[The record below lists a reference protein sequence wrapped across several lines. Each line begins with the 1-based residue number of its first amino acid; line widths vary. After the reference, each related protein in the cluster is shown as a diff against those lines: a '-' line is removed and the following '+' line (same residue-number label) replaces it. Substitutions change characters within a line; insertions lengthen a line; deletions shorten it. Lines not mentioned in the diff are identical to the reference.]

1 MKDLTRGNI
10 YKTFLLFAIP
20 LMLSGLLSQA
30 YSIVDTMIAGRFL
43 GDAGLSAI
51 GATADLINLASSTFW
66 GINAGL
72 GMLTASLFGAK
83 DFVRMRNTLYST
95 FLFFFSLMVALSIAL
110 VLFRE
115 PIFDF
120 LKVDPAI
127 RHEAA
132 KYFIVYTLGF
142 SLIVTNDFG
151 ICTLNA
157 LGVSSFPFK
166 MSLLSMVLNISGNLL
181 AVTVLDLG
189 VLGIALSSVLAALVV
204 DLFYFLKIRKCMR
217 EIEVLR
223 TQKTKLSFRDVRAS
237 LIYALPP
244 GGQQTV
250 MYVASFLILPIING
264 AGPAATAAYVVIM
277 RIYGVVAAVYQN
289 SSKTVSNYVA
299 QSVGAGKGHLIPKGL
314 RVGLLQALLFATPF
328 VALFAIAP
336 KTVSSIFFP
345 PNFTGEALTYTVT
358 FARFC
363 LPFILFNVVNN
374 LFHSFF
380 RGVASAKLLL
390 ISTAVGTVSRLA
402 ITFALMGL
410 GMNAVFIGWAGSWII
425 EAIFCLILYLFYVR
439 KKYAK
444 A

>member
-30 YSIVDTMIAGRFL
+30 YSIVDTMIAGHFL

-95 FLFFFSLMVALSIAL
+95 FLFFFSLMVALSVAL
-110 VLFRE
+110 VLLRE

-120 LKVDPAI
+120 LKIDPSI

-132 KYFIVYTLGF
+132 KYFIVYILGF

-166 MSLLSMVLNISGNLL
+166 MSLLSMVLNICGNLL

-189 VLGIALSSVLAALVV
+189 VLGLALSSVLAALVV
-204 DLFYFLKIRKCMR
+204 DVCYLVKIRKCMR

-223 TQKTKLSFRDVRAS
+223 TVKTKLSFRNVRAS

-250 MYVASFLILPIING
+250 IAVDQALVAIFESVELNG
-264 AGPAATAAYVVIM
+264 FFGIACNCLEDTTHCRVQCLA
-277 RIYGVVAAVYQN
+277 VAA
-289 SSKTVSNYVA
+289 
-299 QSVGAGKGHLIPKGL
+299 
-314 RVGLLQALLFATPF
+314 
-328 VALFAIAP
+328 
-336 KTVSSIFFP
+336 
-345 PNFTGEALTYTVT
+345 
-358 FARFC
+358 
-363 LPFILFNVVNN
+363 
-374 LFHSFF
+374 
-380 RGVASAKLLL
+380 
-390 ISTAVGTVSRLA
+390 
-402 ITFALMGL
+402 
-410 GMNAVFIGWAGSWII
+410 GS
-425 EAIFCLILYLFYVR
+425 
-439 KKYAK
+439 
-444 A
+444 